1 MCHRRCQP
9 FIGSETSHTEV
20 MTVRRLVTFV
30 RRSCAISFKP
40 ERARYNSR
48 LERLKL
54 RLRLL
59 LKRDLTPREEQLLE
73 LSEPI
78 LGSPDVEETAGE
90 EEGSEEDDSGVA

>member
-1 MCHRRCQP
+1 
-9 FIGSETSHTEV
+9 

-59 LKRDLTPREEQLLE
+59 LKRDLTPREEHLLE
-73 LSEPI
+73 LSEP
-78 LGSPDVEETAGE
+78 LVDSPNVDSQDIEQTADEEDR
-90 EEGSEEDDSGVA
+90 SEEDDSDVA